1 MREVPFPRHELPMPP
16 QQRIGRNDGVEFKQ
30 GFAPY
35 RLGLARQKSTLSVCE
50 PDALSSQPF
59 FEQLILGLEKLDDEQ
74 LVPMDPARHN
84 YKQKRQQWRHRT
96 HASILPRPV
105 VRIYGQRGMRQS
117 AAGAATRFWP
127 GEQANV
133 PAKVEVDDDF
143 YLPSHGWSML
153 GGDMFGG

>member
-1 MREVPFPRHELPMPP
+1 VSSSSRALRPT
-16 QQRIGRNDGVEFKQ
+16 
-30 GFAPY
+30 A
-35 RLGLARQKSTLSVCE
+35 LALRQKSTLSVCE

-105 VRIYGQRGMRQS
+105 VRIYGQHALRTDWER
-117 AAGAATRFWP
+117 AVA
-127 GEQANV
+127 
-133 PAKVEVDDDF
+133 
-143 YLPSHGWSML
+143 
-153 GGDMFGG
+153 